1 MVSCSESCLSFTP
14 VQHSQLKYLITFSV
28 QIRAFTL
35 FPSLVALVVLS
46 YSYYIKS
53 GDEISLLSFLDRLYF
68 LPFLFLWRSWRT
80 PSLAWSWT
88 SSVNSRTTS
97 RLRTRGGKYWQVSS
111 WQQVIL
117 FFSVAWTS
125 VLDDCMSSV
134 FEAAAGFFFYLM
146 YSLFEKQSFATLSGK
161 LLLN

>member
-68 LPFLFLWRSWRT
+68 LPFLFL
-80 PSLAWSWT
+80 
-88 SSVNSRTTS
+88 
-97 RLRTRGGKYWQVSS
+97 
-111 WQQVIL
+111 
-117 FFSVAWTS
+117 
-125 VLDDCMSSV
+125 
-134 FEAAAGFFFYLM
+134 
-146 YSLFEKQSFATLSGK
+146 
-161 LLLN
+161 